1 MATRPKK
8 TDEERVKDI
17 DIKDSVT
24 LITKTLINNVKRDI
38 KMMTPKE
45 RGDLLTKLLPY
56 TLDKNGE
63 VSMEVKVS
71 MADLIRKYN
80 AAEAAAKGE

>member
-80 AAEAAAKGE
+80 AAEAAAKGA

>member
-17 DIKDSVT
+17 DIKDSLT

-56 TLDKNGE
+56 TLNKNGE